1 MCPSGVGV
9 CGTRVAEEGV
19 RALVVHQCVFRGLP
33 DHTIVKFYLRQTT
46 DTAHAP
52 HHTRGARPAGEPQGA
67 QPGSAAPGGPSGTA
81 RPPASSST
89 RSGAG
94 DRGPGRQCR
103 APGARRPRRPRTG
116 GRREPGVSATACTRA
131 PAPLVPLVAWLF
143 RSRREA
149 PVVTVKP
156 FAGPASAPR
165 PNPPSRAGQRSI
177 SAAPVPSGI
186 AGSRLVTARSL
197 PCCRLAPI
205 PNPSAA
211 AAPSVYAV
219 GVRGRCARSVCAPGG
234 KRAETQSA
242 TIKGPGASVQRAASS
257 TLTVRSECA
266 MSFAAYLLPERSP
279 RIAQVAQCRYHLRP
293 RPSDQC
299 GHGRDQAPSP
309 ACEGHPSHSRDR

>member
-1 MCPSGVGV
+1 MCF
-9 CGTRVAEEGV
+9 EGYQITPLSTLASDYRHGAS
-19 RALVVHQCVFRGLP
+19 RACAR
-33 DHTIVKFYLRQTT
+33 LR
-46 DTAHAP
+46 
-52 HHTRGARPAGEPQGA
+52 RAR
-67 QPGSAAPGGPSGTA
+67 
-81 RPPASSST
+81 
-89 RSGAG
+89 
-94 DRGPGRQCR
+94 RGPRR
-103 APGARRPRRPRTG
+103 ASPRPSPGARRPEARARRPGRRPPAPRGAEPGTAAPVGTRQCRGARRAPPATTG

-156 FAGPASAPR
+156 YFAGPASAPR

-211 AAPSVYAV
+211 AARSVYAV

-234 KRAETQSA
+234 KRAEAFACRRGCLITTVA
-242 TIKGPGASVQRAASS
+242 TLI
-257 TLTVRSECA
+257 
-266 MSFAAYLLPERSP
+266 
-279 RIAQVAQCRYHLRP
+279 
-293 RPSDQC
+293 
-299 GHGRDQAPSP
+299 
-309 ACEGHPSHSRDR
+309 